1 MALRPFVF
9 CQIETDKTEGPKINV
24 YLCLVGLQV

>member
-9 CQIETDKTEGPKINV
+9 CQIETDEIEGPMVNV
-24 YLCLVGLQV
+24 YLCLVGLPT